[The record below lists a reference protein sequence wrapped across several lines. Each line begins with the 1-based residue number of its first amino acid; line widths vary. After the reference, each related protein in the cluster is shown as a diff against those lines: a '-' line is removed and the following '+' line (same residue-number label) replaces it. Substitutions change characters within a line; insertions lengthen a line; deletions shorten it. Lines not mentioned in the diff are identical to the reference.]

1 MGVEE
6 QLQKDS
12 WKVKEV
18 QYMIYYVLVDRALN
32 WKMRGI

>member
-1 MGVEE
+1 MEE

-18 QYMIYYVLVDRALN
+18 QYMIYYVLVDTALN
-32 WKMRGI
+32 WKMHGI